1 MSAPVLLAD
10 IGGTH
15 ARLALFYP
23 HSRPQEDAA
32 AQLWCVEKL
41 RCADFGRIQ
50 DVINA
55 YLTLPEVRKHTA
67 PEKAV
72 LAVAAPIDQSKVKF
86 TNSAFEFDTVE
97 LAAELKLSVKI
108 LNDFEAQ
115 AYALAWIQ
123 HLPVRW
129 LQEGAQ
135 SAYEGLRTTAG
146 PGTGFGAAS
155 LSRGGEVISCEPG
168 HVAFAPQN
176 QQQVRL
182 LSQLWSWYPRV
193 TVEHL
198 VSGPGI
204 ANIYAAL
211 STLGGQPMTPREAPT
226 PEAISWQLIDDKQ
239 SVDSISFAV
248 NTMSMFSSILGA
260 VCGDLA
266 LAHGCRGAFLVSGQL
281 IASLGRGFDE
291 RLFLEAFHDKAQYA
305 DWCRAIPVGLLQSDW
320 PGLQGCA
327 AWCCRHGQTL
337 SLEE

>member
-23 HSRPQEDAA
+23 NSGLEEGGAS
-32 AQLWCVEKL
+32 LWCVEKF

-50 DVINA
+50 DVIRA
-55 YLTLPEVRKHTA
+55 YLMLSAVRQYA
-67 PEKAV
+67 VPEKAV
-72 LAVAAPIDQSKVKF
+72 LAVAAPIDQSKVRF
-86 TNSAFEFDTVE
+86 TNSGWEFDTDD
-97 LAAELKLSVKI
+97 LADELKLSVKI

-115 AYALAWIQ
+115 AYALAWIH

-129 LQEGAQ
+129 LQVAAAHSEYA
-135 SAYEGLRTTAG
+135 GLRTIAG

-176 QQQVRL
+176 QEQVRL

-211 STLGGQPMTPREAPT
+211 STLGGQPMTPHEAPT
-226 PEAISWQLIDDKQ
+226 PETISWQLIEDKQ
-239 SVDSISFAV
+239 SVGSTFFAT

-291 RLFLEAFHDKAQYA
+291 RLFLQSFHDKAQYA
-305 DWCRAIPVGLLQSDW
+305 DWCRAIPVGVLQSDW

-327 AWCCRHGQTL
+327 AWCCLNR
-337 SLEE
+337 